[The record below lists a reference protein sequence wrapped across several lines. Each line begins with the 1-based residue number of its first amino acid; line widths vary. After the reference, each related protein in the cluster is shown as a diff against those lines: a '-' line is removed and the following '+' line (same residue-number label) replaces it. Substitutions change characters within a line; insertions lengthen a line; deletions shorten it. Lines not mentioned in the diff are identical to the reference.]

1 MIYSFPGYFIRYLT
15 FVNTELLLVNNPQA
29 HREVLQIKCYEFEKL
44 EFFGRV
50 VGELVGVGF
59 LPRGRSTKCSGSSLV
74 VSYTLTSVRTPSPQ
88 GYDLTICELT
98 GPFSFANLQKLL
110 VVFNTKAKELSSTIA
125 KQALSNPD
133 EPIGG
138 QTPASYSI
146 PPVPATSLTSIY
158 HLHLHQSYP
167 RHHRSRHPGCGSG
180 LSRLLVILR

>member
-1 MIYSFPGYFIRYLT
+1 M
-15 FVNTELLLVNNPQA
+15 NNLQA
-29 HREVLQIKCYEFEKL
+29 HREVLQIKCYEFEKP

-50 VGELVGVGF
+50 VGELVGVG
-59 LPRGRSTKCSGSSLV
+59 LLLTKGEEHKMQRKLLV
-74 VSYTLTSVRTPSPQ
+74 VSYTLPSVRTPSPQ

-110 VVFNTKAKELSSTIA
+110 IVFNTKAKELSSTIA
-125 KQALSNPD
+125 KQASSNPD
-133 EPIGG
+133 EPIEG